1 MNSQNWVNRE
11 QKFKAMIKVPLDHVT
26 ENQRKQTFIKV
37 TEEMKLMRRTK
48 HKRRKGAG
56 GHGSK
61 EVVLMVQIDRY
72 ETHEQKP

>member
-1 MNSQNWVNRE
+1 
-11 QKFKAMIKVPLDHVT
+11 MIKVPLDHVT

-56 GHGSK
+56 GPWLQRSSINGTNRP
-61 EVVLMVQIDRY
+61 IRD
-72 ETHEQKP
+72 T